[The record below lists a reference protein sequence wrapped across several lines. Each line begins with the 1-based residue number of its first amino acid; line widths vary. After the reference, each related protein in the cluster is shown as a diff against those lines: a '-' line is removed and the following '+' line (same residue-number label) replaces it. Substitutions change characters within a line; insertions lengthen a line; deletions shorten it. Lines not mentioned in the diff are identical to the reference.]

1 MRIAVVGAGAIGATF
16 AAALERAGH
25 ELVLCARTPV
35 GQITVE
41 RDGEPPQALSSPIAI
56 TPEGGRAN
64 WVLLA
69 VKAHQTAGAAPW
81 LAALARPCS
90 TPSRG
95 ASSSGTR
102 ATASCAD
109 SPSGTASRR
118 P

>member
-81 LAALARPCS
+81 LAALARP
-90 TPSRG
+90 
-95 ASSSGTR
+95 GTVVV
-102 ATASCAD
+102 ALQN
-109 SPSGTASRR
+109 GVEH
-118 P
+118 